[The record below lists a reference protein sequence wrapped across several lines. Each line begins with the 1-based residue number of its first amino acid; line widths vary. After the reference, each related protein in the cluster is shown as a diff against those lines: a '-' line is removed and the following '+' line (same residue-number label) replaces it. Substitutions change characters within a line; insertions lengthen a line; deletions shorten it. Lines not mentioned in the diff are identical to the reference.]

1 VRRSLPT
8 LAEYRALAELRY
20 QLRAFV
26 SFSERAAREASLEP
40 QHHQLLL
47 AIKGLPEQLRPTIG
61 TLAQRLCVEH
71 HTTVALVDKL
81 VAAQLIRRVPSQR
94 DRREVLLEITA
105 EGEQRLADLS
115 KLHTAQLRTIGP
127 ALLAAL
133 HSVLRS
139 RAVEARP
146 RARERRE
153 QPRASTLDEK

>member
-1 VRRSLPT
+1 MAARDIAPRVRRSLPT

-81 VAAQLIRRVPSQR
+81 VAAQLVKRLPSER

-115 KLHTAQLRTIGP
+115 TLHKAQLRTIGP

-133 HSVLRS
+133 HSVL
-139 RAVEARP
+139 
-146 RARERRE
+146 
-153 QPRASTLDEK
+153 DEK

>member
-1 VRRSLPT
+1 VPNSPTPRVQAPALRDIATGVRRSLPT

-20 QLRAFV
+20 QIRAFV

-47 AIKGLPEQLRPTIG
+47 AIKGLPEPLRPTIG

-81 VAAQLIRRVPSQR
+81 VAARLVKRAPSQR
-94 DRREVLLEITA
+94 DRREVLVEITA
-105 EGEQRLADLS
+105 EGELRLADLS
-115 KLHTAQLRTIGP
+115 KLHKDQLRTVGP

-133 HSVLRS
+133 HV
-139 RAVEARP
+139 V
-146 RARERRE
+146 
-153 QPRASTLDEK
+153 LDEQ

>member
-8 LAEYRALAELRY
+8 LAEYRALSELRY

-26 SFSERAAREASLEP
+26 SFSERAAREANLEP

-47 AIKGLPEQLRPTIG
+47 AIKGLPEQQRPTIG

-81 VAAQLIRRVPSQR
+81 VAAQLVKRVPSER

-105 EGEQRLADLS
+105 EGERRLADLS
-115 KLHTAQLRTIGP
+115 TLHKDQLRTSGP

-133 HSVLRS
+133 HSVL
-139 RAVEARP
+139 
-146 RARERRE
+146 
-153 QPRASTLDEK
+153 DEK